1 MGQVRPTA
9 LSGVSCSVVGVSN
22 NADATTRE
30 AFGARLDA
38 AALERRSV
46 LCVGLDP
53 VAELLPE
60 EVWRGVRA
68 GRAGTARAFERFCV
82 GILDAV
88 AEHVVAVK
96 PQLGFFEP
104 LGQYGLSAFEAACE
118 RARELGLLVV
128 VDAKRGDI
136 GSTAAGYAA
145 AYLGGEG
152 AVEGAVTA
160 DVLTVNPYLG
170 DDSLQPFLD
179 ACRRSGAGLFILVRT
194 SNPGGADLQE
204 LELAGGGRVWEQVAR
219 LVDRLGQGFDPDASL
234 SSIGAVIGATQ
245 SHVLHRARELM
256 PRAPFL
262 LPGVGAQGG
271 EVDALSAAFAPGPG
285 GGLVAASRSILYAG
299 SADGWQAAAAAEA
312 ARLRE
317 QAWRLVEETGARV

>member
-1 MGQVRPTA
+1 
-9 LSGVSCSVVGVSN
+9 VVGVSDS
-22 NADATTRE
+22 AAAITRDT
-30 AFGARLDA
+30 FGERLDA
-38 AALERRSV
+38 AARERRSV

-53 VAELLPE
+53 VAGRLPD

-88 AEHVVAVK
+88 AEHVIAVK

-104 LGQYGLSAFEAACE
+104 LGQYGLAAFEAACE

-152 AVEGAVTA
+152 AAEGGVVG

-170 DDSLQPFLD
+170 EDSLQPFLQ
-179 ACRRSGAGLFILVRT
+179 ACRRSGAGLFVLVRT

-204 LELAGGGRVWEQVAR
+204 LELAGGGRVWEAVAR
-219 LVDRLGQGFDPDASL
+219 LVDRIGEGFDAGARL

-245 SHVLHRARELM
+245 AQVLARARELM

-271 EVDALSAAFAPGPG
+271 DVDALSAAFAPGPG

-299 SADGWQAAAAAEA
+299 SEAGGDWRAAAAAEA
-312 ARLRE
+312 ARLQA
-317 QAWRLVEETGARV
+317 QAWRLVEESGARV